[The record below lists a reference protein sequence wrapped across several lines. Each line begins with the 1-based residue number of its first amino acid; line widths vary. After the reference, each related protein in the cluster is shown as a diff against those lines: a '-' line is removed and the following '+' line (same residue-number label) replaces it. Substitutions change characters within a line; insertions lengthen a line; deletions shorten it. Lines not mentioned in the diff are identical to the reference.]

1 MQIKRISDYYEA
13 LYELYPEVP
22 KKDIE
27 RILNYGWKS
36 LYLHNVYGGDT
47 LILDKDIWCY
57 IGRLTKDSVK
67 HFHYYIKKLT
77 VKLRVLYKRKK
88 IPYTGYYY
96 FALSDSQYDFFYPN
110 TTKEVENAKHFNTET
125 KFYIKYLMN
134 VE

>member
-1 MQIKRISDYYEA
+1 MKQEIQLNEHNKEIKRISDYYEA

-36 LYLHNVYGGDT
+36 LYLHTVYGGDT

-67 HFHYYIKKLT
+67 HLHYYIKKLT

-88 IPYTGYYY
+88 IPYTGYSVSYTHLDVY
-96 FALSDSQYDFFYPN
+96 KRQVSFL
-110 TTKEVENAKHFNTET
+110 K
-125 KFYIKYLMN
+125 
-134 VE
+134 